1 MRILVVEDDRRL
13 ADLLRRGLVGE
24 GYAVDVGHD
33 GRRGLELALENP
45 YDAVV
50 LDVML
55 PYVNGY
61 RLCARLREA
70 GQWVPVLM
78 LTAKDGEYDQ
88 AEGLDTGADDY
99 VTKPF
104 SFIALAARLRA
115 LIRRGRPERPTVLHV
130 GDLEVDPAS
139 RRCRR
144 GTVPVVLTAREFAV
158 LEYLAQRADE
168 TISKTEILQHVWDE
182 HFDGDVNIVEVYVS
196 ALRRKIDAPFGR
208 HTIRTVRGAGLP
220 PRPGIPGP
228 TVTWVG
234 ARQLLR
240 RMRPGTIRMRLAL
253 LAAVITLVPLTAA
266 AIPIARTE
274 RTAQMQNADRKAAEM
289 SWAIDT
295 MISGLHGRNPP
306 DCTRSFQPAHESPD
320 KDVSLCRP
328 TQKTRESSGNLS
340 LIPWTDPVRGP
351 IPIRQ
356 IIYRKYVHAGVD
368 DIAVTQSLEAEQTRL
383 NTIVWFLIG
392 AMVGM
397 TLVVSG
403 TTWFAMRPGTAPGRG
418 HPRRFRRPERTPSRS
433 TCPSSSHRQRDRP
446 PGHHHELHARPPA
459 RSRRTAA
466 SVHRRRLPRTTHP
479 LACLRT
485 ELELALHHPHTA
497 DWPRVVRAAHDDT
510 LRLQTLTT
518 DLLLLARLDAG
529 PTDQPPGPTI
539 DLTDLVRD
547 ETSRRTP
554 PPHLTLTVHVGPE
567 PITVNGQQALL
578 ARVLGNLLDNAERHA
593 AGTITVRLAYD
604 TEHRQAVLEVLDD
617 GLGIPSEDHQRIFER
632 FSRLDDART
641 RDGGGAG
648 LGLAI
653 AARIATT
660 HHGTLTIVPSS
671 QGAHFLLRLP
681 TSTPPQDPLTT
692 AAFSSPTE
700 AT

>member
-1 MRILVVEDDRRL
+1 M
-13 ADLLRRGLVGE
+13 
-24 GYAVDVGHD
+24 
-33 GRRGLELALENP
+33 
-45 YDAVV
+45 
-50 LDVML
+50 
-55 PYVNGY
+55 
-61 RLCARLREA
+61 
-70 GQWVPVLM
+70 
-78 LTAKDGEYDQ
+78 
-88 AEGLDTGADDY
+88 
-99 VTKPF
+99 
-104 SFIALAARLRA
+104 
-115 LIRRGRPERPTVLHV
+115 
-130 GDLEVDPAS
+130 
-139 RRCRR
+139 
-144 GTVPVVLTAREFAV
+144 
-158 LEYLAQRADE
+158 
-168 TISKTEILQHVWDE
+168 
-182 HFDGDVNIVEVYVS
+182 
-196 ALRRKIDAPFGR
+196 
-208 HTIRTVRGAGLP
+208 
-220 PRPGIPGP
+220 
-228 TVTWVG
+228 TWVG

-403 TTWFAMRPGTAPGRG
+403 TTWFAAGRVLRPVEAIRADFADLSAHHLDRRVPVPRTGNEIARLAITMNSTLDRLQGAVEQQRQFTADA
-418 HPRRFRRPERTPSRS
+418 S
-433 TCPSSSHRQRDRP
+433 
-446 PGHHHELHARPPA
+446 HEL
-459 RSRRTAA
+459 RT
-466 SVHRRRLPRTTHP
+466 P